1 LFLVCFFGYLCPFKV
16 QKTMAISRFAIIDV
30 ETTGG
35 RAGRDKITEIA
46 IVLHDGEQI
55 IDKFETLVNPECLIP
70 GFISELTGITNDMV
84 ADAPR
89 FWEIAR
95 RVVEMTEDAVFV
107 AHNARFDYSF
117 IREEFRRLGY
127 TYTRKTLCTVQ
138 LSRRSFPGLPSYSLG
153 NLIRHFG
160 IQVNQRHRAMAD
172 TLATADLFTRILRSQ
187 AGQNQVDHLLRM
199 GIRES
204 FLPASIG
211 VEKIRAL
218 PEECGVYY
226 FHDRFGDVIYVG
238 KSINIQ
244 KRIAEHFQD
253 KTHKAALLQQYA
265 QEVSFELTGSEL
277 AALLLESS
285 EIKRIRPM
293 INRAQRNRQFPYGI
307 YSYTCIEG
315 YLSFLPAKINSK
327 QSKGKDLIAEYPHMD
342 SARNHLQSM
351 VERFQLCE
359 KRCGLDA
366 GPGPCFPFQI
376 GVCAGACTGQESPED
391 YNIRAAQALDALSA
405 VLDGSFVVLD
415 TGRSPDELTAIV
427 VANGRLFGWGYVS
440 EDDHPQS
447 LEDWKGMVKRGEGNA
462 EENRLIKRYL
472 AGRRVKVLRY

>member
-1 LFLVCFFGYLCPFKV
+1 MDA
-16 QKTMAISRFAIIDV
+16 QRFAIIDV

-35 RAGRDKITEIA
+35 MAGRDKITEIA
-46 IVLHDGEQI
+46 IVLSDGEQI
-55 IDKFETLVNPECLIP
+55 LDTFETLVNPECLIP
-70 GFISELTGITNDMV
+70 AFISELTGITNEMV

-89 FWEIAR
+89 FWEVAR
-95 RVVEMTEDAVFV
+95 KVVEMTEGAIFV

-138 LSRRSFPGLPSYSLG
+138 LSRKSFPGLPSYSLG

-160 IQVNQRHRAMAD
+160 IRVNDRHRAMAD
-172 TLATADLFTRILRSQ
+172 TLATADVFSRILRSQ
-187 AGQNQVDHLLRM
+187 SGQEQLDQLVKM

-204 FLPASIG
+204 LLPAAIG

-226 FHDRFGDVIYVG
+226 FHNEEGDVIYVG

-253 KTHKAALLQQYA
+253 KTQKAGLLQTHAHDISY
-265 QEVSFELTGSEL
+265 ELTGSEL
-277 AALLLESS
+277 LALLLESR
-285 EIKRIRPM
+285 EIKRLHPM

-307 YSYTCIEG
+307 FHEVSKEG
-315 YLSFLPAKINSK
+315 YISFSAAKTTVK
-327 QSKGKDLIAEYPHMD
+327 LLREKTLIAEYPHLEN
-342 SARNHLQSM
+342 ARNQLLAI

-359 KRCGLDA
+359 KRCGLDS
-366 GPGPCFPFQI
+366 GPGPCFPRQI
-376 GVCAGACTGQESPED
+376 GICLGACIQAEAPDS
-391 YNIRAAQALDALSA
+391 YNIRAQKALEALSA

-415 TGRSPDELTAIV
+415 QGRSGDERAAV
-427 VANGRLFGWGYVS
+427 VVENGRVFGWGYIS
-440 EDDHPQS
+440 PDDRISS
-447 LEDWKGMVKRGEGNA
+447 LEYWKDLVQRAEGNA
-462 EENRLIKRYL
+462 EENRIVKRFM
-472 AGRRVKVLRY
+472 AGKKCETIYF